1 MSNARLEDLLR
12 QRRELDKEVVAVR
25 KQRQSVQVALRRK
38 ERNWRLTGHVL
49 DVLLAIYALSDCAAE
64 PAIAYLQAVAREYHW
79 PELST
84 SELTM
89 RIETLFVN
97 ADINR
102 LASEG
107 TFSRLGFASAG
118 IPTPPPAKQVWCS
131 PTWFGKRSGLQ
142 RQFSKIQCIVTE
154 VIVLEVVSA
163 FLVEVLVAALW
174 GNSHFVIATCCHVL
188 NQFAGA

>member
-12 QRRELDKEVVAVR
+12 QKRELDKEVVAVR
-25 KQRQSVQVALRRK
+25 KQRQSVQVALCRK

-49 DVLLAIYALSDCAAE
+49 DVLLAIYALSDCAAQ

-79 PELST
+79 PELSI

-107 TFSRLGFASAG
+107 TFSRVGSASAG
-118 IPTPPPAKQVWCS
+118 ITPSS
-131 PTWFGKRSGLQ
+131 P
-142 RQFSKIQCIVTE
+142 RQTS
-154 VIVLEVVSA
+154 
-163 FLVEVLVAALW
+163 LV
-174 GNSHFVIATCCHVL
+174 
-188 NQFAGA
+188 